1 MGSQNH
7 QGFHQG
13 GPPDFYQRGN
23 FSQGQGWRFH
33 PGNNFNQGGSSYRP
47 PSQEPSLREETT
59 MLEELLVQFMQ
70 RTESHQMS
78 TNVAIR
84 NLEVQIG
91 QLAKLVVE
99 RPTKTFRVNTEMKPK
114 EECKIPSSTTNPL
127 VFLQNYFQ
135 TLRASGGGNLQ
146 LVIKSSNPGRAFHF
160 LGVTHNDYFFRSG
173 LEELIQH
180 LTENYR
186 NRYGTPLASKFD
198 VEGLGLRKVVSF
210 SFPQV
215 ATMCKERLHEIVN
228 EEMDHAHENLE
239 WKLTMKNEFARMDD
253 KVHCLSQ
260 SNQTFTSGPYLP
272 RHPQTVYKHSPVRKL
287 NFNAP
292 NTKQTPPTT
301 NKHTSQLCFF
311 SLSMSSSSF
320 SPATLTT
327 EQELSVIVAA
337 LTNVVAGSTS
347 ASSSFSLPEFR
358 LPQTSDPLAAACLM
372 PPPPPPSMDTCRECN
387 IAGCLGCNFFP
398 EEKKKQKRAKKK
410 YRGVRQRPWGKW
422 AAEIRDP
429 RRAARVWLGTFGTAE
444 DAARAY
450 DKAAIE
456 FRGPRAKLNFPLVDE
471 SLTLQQSEPERVQ
484 TEEEQIKTENLN
496 QGMEMDSFG
505 NKDTE
510 FWDRINEADFH
521 QLMMMMDF
529 AGDSSDSATGN
540 ALSS

>member
-1 MGSQNH
+1 M
-7 QGFHQG
+7 
-13 GPPDFYQRGN
+13 R
-23 FSQGQGWRFH
+23 
-33 PGNNFNQGGSSYRP
+33 
-47 PSQEPSLREETT
+47 
-59 MLEELLVQFMQ
+59 
-70 RTESHQMS
+70 
-78 TNVAIR
+78 
-84 NLEVQIG
+84 
-91 QLAKLVVE
+91 
-99 RPTKTFRVNTEMKPK
+99 
-114 EECKIPSSTTNPL
+114 IPSSTTNPL

-146 LVIKSSNPGRAFHF
+146 LVIKSSNPGGAFHF

-215 ATMCKERLHEIVN
+215 ATMCKERLHEIMN
-228 EEMDHAHENLE
+228 EEMDHEHENLE

-260 SNQTFTSGPYLP
+260 SNQTFTCRCDFKLLTTMPSSPSPHQTNSLSPTATAPTSYSTTMAPPSLSPPITSWTLP
-272 RHPQTVYKHSPVRKL
+272 ATSPPNLRKL

-292 NTKQTPPTT
+292 NTKQTPPST

>member
-1 MGSQNH
+1 
-7 QGFHQG
+7 
-13 GPPDFYQRGN
+13 
-23 FSQGQGWRFH
+23 
-33 PGNNFNQGGSSYRP
+33 
-47 PSQEPSLREETT
+47 
-59 MLEELLVQFMQ
+59 
-70 RTESHQMS
+70 
-78 TNVAIR
+78 
-84 NLEVQIG
+84 
-91 QLAKLVVE
+91 
-99 RPTKTFRVNTEMKPK
+99 
-114 EECKIPSSTTNPL
+114 
-127 VFLQNYFQ
+127 
-135 TLRASGGGNLQ
+135 
-146 LVIKSSNPGRAFHF
+146 
-160 LGVTHNDYFFRSG
+160 
-173 LEELIQH
+173 
-180 LTENYR
+180 
-186 NRYGTPLASKFD
+186 
-198 VEGLGLRKVVSF
+198 
-210 SFPQV
+210 
-215 ATMCKERLHEIVN
+215 
-228 EEMDHAHENLE
+228 
-239 WKLTMKNEFARMDD
+239 MKNEFARMDD

-260 SNQTFTSGPYLP
+260 SNQTFTCRCDFKLLTAMPSSPSPHQTNSLSPTATTPASYSTTMAPPCLSPPITSWTLP
-272 RHPQTVYKHSPVRKL
+272 ATSPPNLRKL

>member
-1 MGSQNH
+1 MIKKSKTINPLSH
-7 QGFHQG
+7 
-13 GPPDFYQRGN
+13 
-23 FSQGQGWRFH
+23 
-33 PGNNFNQGGSSYRP
+33 
-47 PSQEPSLREETT
+47 SLRVWTVCT
-59 MLEELLVQFMQ
+59 
-70 RTESHQMS
+70 
-78 TNVAIR
+78 A
-84 NLEVQIG
+84 
-91 QLAKLVVE
+91 
-99 RPTKTFRVNTEMKPK
+99 
-114 EECKIPSSTTNPL
+114 
-127 VFLQNYFQ
+127 
-135 TLRASGGGNLQ
+135 
-146 LVIKSSNPGRAFHF
+146 
-160 LGVTHNDYFFRSG
+160 
-173 LEELIQH
+173 
-180 LTENYR
+180 
-186 NRYGTPLASKFD
+186 
-198 VEGLGLRKVVSF
+198 
-210 SFPQV
+210 
-215 ATMCKERLHEIVN
+215 
-228 EEMDHAHENLE
+228 
-239 WKLTMKNEFARMDD
+239 
-253 KVHCLSQ
+253 
-260 SNQTFTSGPYLP
+260 GPYLP

-540 ALSS
+540 ALSSWNIQWSKIISFW